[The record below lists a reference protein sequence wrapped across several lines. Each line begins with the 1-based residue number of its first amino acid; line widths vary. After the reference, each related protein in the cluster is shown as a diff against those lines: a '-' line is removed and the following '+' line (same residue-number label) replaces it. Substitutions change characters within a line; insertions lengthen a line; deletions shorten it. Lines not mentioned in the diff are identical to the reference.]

1 MKTARHQN
9 EARHLSVFYD
19 NTVFGYAA
27 PGQYRV
33 SIRALSQRTFVRSL
47 KPPFKIRNQPSR
59 NCSLA

>member
-47 KPPFKIRNQPSR
+47 KPPI
-59 NCSLA
+59 